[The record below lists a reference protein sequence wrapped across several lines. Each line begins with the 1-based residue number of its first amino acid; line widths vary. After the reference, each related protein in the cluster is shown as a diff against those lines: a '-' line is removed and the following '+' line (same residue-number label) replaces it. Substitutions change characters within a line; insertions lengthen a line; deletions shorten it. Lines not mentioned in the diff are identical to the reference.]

1 MGDELPEYLGNLRV
15 VVKLTEERD
24 ALTRH
29 LAAAREEAARYRAA
43 LEYYADPSHVR
54 PVVGGSLCKWCGS
67 AANLGHVHDCPLT
80 VARRALSLEDKSR
93 G

>member
-24 ALTRH
+24 ALTRQ
-29 LAAAREEAARYRAA
+29 LAAAREQAAKYRAA
-43 LEYYADPSHVR
+43 LEAADSWMAGCTCVTKECY
-54 PVVGGSLCKWCGS
+54 G
-67 AANLGHVHDCPLT
+67 DCIGVQT
-80 VARRALSLEDKSR
+80 RRALSLEDKSR